1 QPERAEA
8 VMARAVLVSPRSLRR
23 QQLYA
28 SLCERNSNYDRAA
41 GAWREAARI
50 ARNSR
55 HEGPMLH
62 LGISRCLTEF
72 CELRNAFGEER
83 LAGDALKTLDFVRAK
98 FRPDGDAQLQAL
110 LLEGRL
116 HLGRG
121 SLERSRLCLREAG
134 QLFAASP
141 AAWSPQ

>member
-1 QPERAEA
+1 LAIYREELERDGSDWAAMGLGRAHLQLGEWAAAERQFAALIERNYLYIDAYEHLATVYLAQDQPERAEA

-28 SLCERNSNYDRAA
+28 NLCERNSNYDRAA

-72 CELRNAFGEER
+72 C
-83 LAGDALKTLDFVRAK
+83 
-98 FRPDGDAQLQAL
+98 
-110 LLEGRL
+110 
-116 HLGRG
+116 
-121 SLERSRLCLREAG
+121 
-134 QLFAASP
+134 
-141 AAWSPQ
+141 

>member
-1 QPERAEA
+1 
-8 VMARAVLVSPRSLRR
+8 
-23 QQLYA
+23 
-28 SLCERNSNYDRAA
+28 
-41 GAWREAARI
+41 
-50 ARNSR
+50 
-55 HEGPMLH
+55 EGPMLH

-72 CELRNAFGEER
+72 SELRNAFGEER

-121 SLERSRLCLREAG
+121 SVERSRLCLREAG

-141 AAWSPQ
+141 AAWSPQSRLEYARFLCRSGDRAQAAELLAELLA